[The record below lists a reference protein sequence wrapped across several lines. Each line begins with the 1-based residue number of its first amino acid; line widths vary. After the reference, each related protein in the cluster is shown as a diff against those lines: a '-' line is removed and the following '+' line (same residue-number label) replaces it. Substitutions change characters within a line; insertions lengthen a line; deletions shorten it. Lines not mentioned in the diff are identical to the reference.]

1 MDARQHIK
9 SIILEE
15 LSCSDKSDLLKDND
29 FKRRVKEITA
39 DVLEQF
45 FKEMWTRKGMWK
57 NSLK

>member
-1 MDARQHIK
+1 MNVEKHIK
-9 SIILEE
+9 NIILEE
-15 LSCSDKSDLLKDND
+15 LSRSDKSDLLKDND

>member
-15 LSCSDKSDLLKDND
+15 LSRSDKSDLLKDND

>member
-1 MDARQHIK
+1 MDVRQHIK

-15 LSCSDKSDLLKDND
+15 LSRSDKSDLLKDND